1 MALPFGSSPR
11 GARHGAARRQITTL
25 NGTDRTRTLLERV
38 PESFSYLTQLRT
50 EHARVS
56 TLLVSLEGDSP
67 VDKARAVFPGRVL
80 AALEEAIRA
89 EEAR

>member
-56 TLLVSLEGDSP
+56 ALLASLDGGVP
-67 VDKARAVFPGRVL
+67 VNEARAVFLAGLL
-80 AALEEAIRA
+80 AALEEAIRI